1 METIRNSGEALL
13 SVINNILDFSKID
26 SGTIELESRPF
37 AIKECVEEALNLF
50 AAEASKKDLNLASTI
65 DPNAP
70 GNIMGDAQRLR
81 QILINLLGNAIKFTN
96 KGEVAVHVSSRRLEG
111 NDYEIHFAIKD
122 TGIGIPENRMSQLFR
137 SFSQVD
143 ASTTRKYGGTGL
155 GLAISKRL
163 AELMGGKIWV
173 ESEVGEGSIFHFTIV
188 EEASTNKQVVS
199 RIEDQQSTISPCYG
213 LPRPMRILL
222 AEDNEVNQMVAL
234 KMLEKIGY
242 QADVAANGQ
251 EVLQALERQDY
262 DLILMDVQMPEMDGL
277 ETSKKIRKQWPNG
290 PKIIAMTAYALEG
303 DREKCLDAGM
313 DDYISKPVRLE
324 ELQSRLN
331 QIENSSR
338 T

>member
-1 METIRNSGEALL
+1 
-13 SVINNILDFSKID
+13 VPYNIKD
-26 SGTIELESRPF
+26 
-37 AIKECVEEALNLF
+37 CVLEALNLV
-50 AAEASKKDLNLASTI
+50 AAEASKKDLNLAYTI

-70 GNIMGDAQRLR
+70 EIIMGDAQRLR
-81 QILINLLGNAIKFTN
+81 QILINLLGNAIKFTD
-96 KGEVAVHVSSRRLEG
+96 KGEVAVDVSSRKLEG
-111 NDYEIHFAIKD
+111 NDYEIHFLVKD
-122 TGIGIPENRMSQLFR
+122 TGIGIPEDKMNQLFQ
-137 SFSQVD
+137 SFRQVD

-173 ESEVGEGSIFHFTIV
+173 ESEVGKGSIFHFTII
-188 EEASTNKQVVS
+188 AKAATKKQAVS
-199 RIEDQQSTISPCYG
+199 RIKDQQSMIIPMYG
-213 LPRPMRILL
+213 LPHPLHILL
-222 AEDNEVNQMVAL
+222 AEDNEVNQMVVL
-234 KMLEKIGY
+234 KMLDKIGY
-242 QADVAANGQ
+242 QADVAVNGL

-277 ETSKKIRKQWPNG
+277 ETSKKIRAHWSNG

>member
-1 METIRNSGEALL
+1 
-13 SVINNILDFSKID
+13 
-26 SGTIELESRPF
+26 
-37 AIKECVEEALNLF
+37 
-50 AAEASKKDLNLASTI
+50 
-65 DPNAP
+65 
-70 GNIMGDAQRLR
+70 MGDAQRLR

-96 KGEVAVHVSSRRLEG
+96 KGEVAVHVSSRKFEG
-111 NDYEIHFAIKD
+111 NDYEIHFAVED
-122 TGIGIPENRMSQLFR
+122 TGIGIPEDKMNQLFQ

-163 AELMGGKIWV
+163 AELMGGEIWV
-173 ESEVGEGSIFHFTIV
+173 ESEVGKGSIFHFTIV
-188 EEASTNKQVVS
+188 AEASTKKQVVS
-199 RIEDQQSTISPCYG
+199 RIGDQQFMIIPKYD
-213 LPRPMRILL
+213 LHRPLRILL
-222 AEDNEVNQMVAL
+222 AEDNEVNQRVAL

-303 DREKCLDAGM
+303 DREECLDAGM
-313 DDYISKPVRLE
+313 DDYISKPVKLE
-324 ELQSRLN
+324 ELQSKLN
-331 QIENSSR
+331 QIENRLR

>member
-188 EEASTNKQVVS
+188 EEASTNEQVVS

-213 LPRPMRILL
+213 LPRTMRILL